1 MSASRFEQSLSMAT
15 DVARVGRSVCVSV
28 GVSIG
33 VSIAA
38 SIGLS
43 IRALIGLSI
52 GLFIGLSTG
61 IGVGEVSASPISA
74 GEDRAAATVG
84 LGADFRTPTVAGGA
98 ASSTASSFDP
108 AHRNISDPPA
118 LNPARDP
125 SAPRARHIPEAAL
138 REERARRRCFDEARD
153 PDRKLEVPCDGAF
166 TTDPYA
172 RYDWRVKQDTVVPPE
187 KAFGERLM
195 QRSSPAGAREA
206 GLGEP

>member
-1 MSASRFEQSLSMAT
+1 MSASRFEHSVNMAM
-15 DVARVGRSVCVSV
+15 DAVRV

-33 VSIAA
+33 ASIAVA
-38 SIGLS
+38 
-43 IRALIGLSI
+43 IGLSI
-52 GLFIGLSTG
+52 G
-61 IGVGEVSASPISA
+61 V
-74 GEDRAAATVG
+74 
-84 LGADFRTPTVAGGA
+84 A

-125 SAPRARHIPEAAL
+125 SAPPARHIPEAAM
-138 REERARRRCFDEARD
+138 REDRARRRCFDEARD
-153 PDRKLEVPCDGAF
+153 PDRKLDVPCDGAF

-172 RYDWRVKQDTVVPPE
+172 RYDWRAKQDAVVSPE